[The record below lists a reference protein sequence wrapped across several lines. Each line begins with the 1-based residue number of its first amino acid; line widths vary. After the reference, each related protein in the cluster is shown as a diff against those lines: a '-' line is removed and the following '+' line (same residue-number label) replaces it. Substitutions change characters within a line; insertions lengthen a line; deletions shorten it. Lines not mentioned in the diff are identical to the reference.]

1 MEHLPAP
8 SAYLTT
14 IQHRFLILLSAACV
28 FVSPY
33 AHYSRPAFKEGSKI
47 VKKALK
53 KVRGVDF
60 QVITIYQSHVAC
72 LPPMADALAF

>member
-28 FVSPY
+28 SFHRTPII
-33 AHYSRPAFKEGSKI
+33 AGRRL
-47 VKKALK
+47 KKARKSLK
-53 KVRGVDF
+53 RR
-60 QVITIYQSHVAC
+60 
-72 LPPMADALAF
+72 